1 MQKDNLHITADGS
14 HTLYSEVHNAYYHSM
29 NGALTESL
37 HIFIDAGF
45 RYVSNQFKQIS
56 VLEVGLGTGL
66 NAALTA
72 KESQELAIQTTYTA
86 IELYPISEQQIK
98 ALNYCEI
105 LEPVIADFWNRIMLA
120 EWYNAVSINDYFG
133 VSKINSDFTKWIPN
147 KTFNL
152 IYFDAF
158 APEDQPEMW
167 SAEMFQ
173 KLYDA
178 LSIGGVL
185 VTYSSKGIV
194 KQALRTVGFRV
205 ERLVGPPG
213 KRHILRAVK
222 ECL

>member
-1 MQKDNLHITADGS
+1 MQNDNLHITADGS
-14 HTLYSEVHNAYYHSM
+14 HTLYSEIHGAYYHSL

-37 HIFIDAGF
+37 HIFIDAGY
-45 RYVSNQFKQIS
+45 RYISNQFKQIS
-56 VLEVGLGTGL
+56 ILEVGLGTGL

-72 KESQELAIQTTYTA
+72 KESSEFAIQTEYTA
-86 IELYPISEQQIK
+86 IELYPISKQQIVN
-98 ALNYCEI
+98 LNYNQI
-105 LEPVIADFWNRIMLA
+105 LASGVAEFWINIMLA
-120 EWYNAVSINDYFG
+120 EWGGFVTINDYFN
-133 VSKINSDFTKWIPN
+133 VIKLNSDFTKWVPD

-194 KQALRTVGFRV
+194 KQALRSVGFKV
-205 ERLVGPPG
+205 ERLAGPPG
-213 KRHILRAVK
+213 KRHILRAKK
-222 ECL
+222 E

>member
-1 MQKDNLHITADGS
+1 MQNDNLHITADGS
-14 HTLYSEVHNAYYHSM
+14 HTLYSEVHNAYYHSL

-37 HIFIDAGF
+37 HIFIDAGYLF
-45 RYVSNQFKQIS
+45 ISNQFNQIS
-56 VLEVGLGTGL
+56 ILEVGLGSGL

-72 KESQELAIQTTYTA
+72 KESSELAIQTEYTA
-86 IELYPISEQQIK
+86 IELYPISKQQI
-98 ALNYCEI
+98 ANLNYNQI
-105 LEPVIADFWNRIMLA
+105 LASGVAEFWINIMLA
-120 EWYNAVSINDYFG
+120 EWGGFVTINDYFN
-133 VSKINSDFTKWIPN
+133 VIKLNSDFTKWVPD

-178 LSIGGVL
+178 LSVGGVL

-194 KQALRTVGFRV
+194 KQALRSVGFKV
-205 ERLVGPPG
+205 ERLAGPPG

-222 ECL
+222 G

>member
-14 HTLYSEVHNAYYHSM
+14 HTLYSEIHGAYYHSL

-37 HIFIDAGF
+37 HIFIDAGY
-45 RYVSNQFKQIS
+45 RYISNQLKQIS
-56 VLEVGLGTGL
+56 ILEVGLGTGL

-72 KESQELAIQTTYTA
+72 KESSELAIQTEYTA
-86 IELYPISEQQIK
+86 IELYPISEQQITN
-98 ALNYCEI
+98 LNYNQI
-105 LEPVIADFWNRIMLA
+105 LAPGIAEFWIKIMLA
-120 EWYNAVSINDYFG
+120 VWGGFVPINDYFN
-133 VSKINSDFTKWIPN
+133 VIKLNSDFTKWVPD

-194 KQALRTVGFRV
+194 KQALRSVGFKV
-205 ERLVGPPG
+205 ERLAGPPG
-213 KRHILRAVK
+213 KRHILRAKK
-222 ECL
+222 E